1 MEFDRPYS
9 RQEFIRFLKG
19 LLPVDAQLSEYQN
32 IPFYTKTNFATNAT
46 RLGVCDSL
54 DLNVY
59 EVKHNSRND
68 ARVGL
73 SKDAFRLI
81 ADEGIRRALVV
92 FVPEDS
98 NDNYRFSLVEL
109 TLSWDDNDKVRRSY
123 SNPRR
128 YSYYLGKGVAY
139 YTPNKYLNEPG
150 RILSVEDLRNRFS
163 VEVLTKAFYNELS
176 DWYAWAIKEIQ
187 FPNDI
192 DDPHDNERYNHEAAI
207 RLITRLI
214 FVWFLKQRKL
224 IPWQFFDEQYIAE
237 HLLDGFTPNAR
248 ANLFGKSTESRYYKA
263 ILQNLFFAM
272 LNSPM
277 TAEGSKEL
285 TERRF
290 RKLND
295 NGSASRADFDN
306 NKLMRYE
313 KFFKNPDL
321 FVELANSTV
330 PFLNGGLFDC
340 LDDKENGMYLDAFT
354 DRESINRQLI
364 VPDFLFFGEEV
375 GKKIDLTGYYGY
387 KKIVDASGV
396 IDILK
401 RYNFTVEENTP
412 FDQDVSLDPELLG
425 KVFENLLAAYNPE
438 TQTTARKQTGSFYTP
453 RDIVQYM
460 VNEALVAHL
469 NRMVGKELEEQYRSL
484 LDYSDADLKLS
495 DSQRKSILEA
505 VFKCK
510 VLDPACGSGA
520 FPVGMLQQ
528 MVHILQRIDPDNEMW
543 RNMILESSLNSMQES
558 MTLSDEERREIQ
570 DDVNRNFDE
579 SCNNPDYARK
589 LYLIENCIYGV
600 DIQPIAIQISKLRFF
615 ISLVIDQK
623 TNPDPTE
630 NFGIRPL
637 PNLEAKFVAANSLI
651 GLKKREGNLFDLDE
665 IKADE
670 KLLRIAKHRIFGA
683 KTLRTKRKWKNRVAE
698 LRQKI
703 ADALIANNFIGNE
716 QVADLVAWD
725 MFDQH
730 KYAPFFD
737 PEWMFGVTDGFD
749 ILIANPPYVSTK
761 GVSGESKKQFEK
773 EYGFSDDLYNMFTF
787 KGMSLCSKDGSVTY
801 ITPKTFWTTQ
811 TKRNMRDL
819 MLSHNLRY
827 VFNTANPFE
836 AVMVDTCIWQVVN
849 TPYNASKDNKVY
861 FQDGSANLSAPIIY
875 TPILQSIYLKTQ
887 NSVIFKPTELNL
899 RIWELYGEKVKELYD
914 KWWDKIKTSRD
925 IEKNKA
931 ELEAYRKSLKPGD
944 IALLGC
950 LTEGGQGLATANN
963 GKYIAVRRSTKWAK
977 NIIESR
983 PKKLADV
990 IARYKPNIPG
1000 YSSAMTVSEFL
1011 NGKTEREIADLF
1023 DSLKER
1029 YGRDIFGQG
1038 YLYKIIDDD
1047 EMTDVSLLTDDEKE
1061 NGIDPAKKIYVPYD
1075 KGDKD
1080 GNRWYLETPFAI
1092 AWSKENVRFLKTN
1105 SGKKGHGM
1113 PVVRNPQ
1120 FYFREGL
1127 CWSDIN
1133 TTFLKCR
1140 KKQSSINDV
1149 KSMSLFGMSDLVP
1162 EDYIIALIN
1171 SALFSYYVDTFV
1183 NNTQTFQINDAR
1195 QLPIIVPTA
1204 ILVDMAHRIVNHAIE
1219 IKKDCNCEKK
1229 TQLTSLQ
1236 NMVDSWAMGI
1246 YNLQS

>member
-19 LLPVDAQLSEYQN
+19 FLPIDAQLNECQN
-32 IPFYTKTNFATNAT
+32 IPFYTNTYFATSAT
-46 RLGVCDSL
+46 RLGSCDSL
-54 DLNVY
+54 DMNVY

-81 ADEGIRRALVV
+81 ADEGVRRALVV
-92 FVPEDS
+92 FIPEDS

-109 TLSWDDNDKVRRSY
+109 TLSWDDNDKIRRSY

-128 YSYYLGKGVAY
+128 YSYYLGKDVAY

-150 RILSVEDLRNRFS
+150 RVLSVEDLRNRFS
-163 VEVLTKAFYNELS
+163 VDVLTKAFYNELS

-192 DDPHDNERYNHEAAI
+192 DDPHDNEKYNHEAAI

-224 IPWQFFDEQYIAE
+224 IPWQFFDEPYIAE
-237 HLLDGFTPNAR
+237 YLLEGFTPNAR
-248 ANLFGKSTESRYYKA
+248 TNLFGKSTESRYYKA

-290 RKLND
+290 RKLNE
-295 NGSASRADFDN
+295 NGSASRSDFDN

-340 LDDKENGMYLDAFT
+340 LDDKENGIYLDAFT

-375 GKKIDLTGYYGY
+375 GKKIDLTSYYGY

-469 NRMVGKELEEQYRSL
+469 NRVVGSELEEQYRSL
-484 LDYSDADLKLS
+484 LDYSDSDLNLS
-495 DSQRKSILEA
+495 NSQRKSILEA

-570 DDVNRNFDE
+570 EDVNHNFDE
-579 SCNNPDYARK
+579 SCNHPDYARK

-623 TNPDPTE
+623 TNSDPTE

-651 GLKKREGNLFDLDE
+651 GLKKRDGNLFDIDE

-670 KLLRIAKHRIFGA
+670 KLLRLAKHRIFGA

-703 ADALIANNFIGNE
+703 ADALIENNFIGNE
-716 QVADLVAWD
+716 QAADLVAWD

-737 PEWMFGVTDGFD
+737 AEWMFGVTDGFD
-749 ILIANPPYVSTK
+749 IVIANPPYIRLQNNGGALAK
-761 GVSGESKKQFEK
+761 MYKECNYES
-773 EYGFSDDLYNMFTF
+773 FSRTGDIYCLFYEFGWQMLKNE
-787 KGMSLCSKDGSVTY
+787 GILTY
-801 ITPKTFWTTQ
+801 ITSNKWMRTGYGESLRKFMIDKVNPIFLMDFAGIQVFDATVDANILIFSKAKNAHNLSVVSCAHQGKDILKNLSDFVRQNAVATDFSTSDSWVILSPIEQSIKRKIEEIGTPLKDWDINIYRGVLTGYNEAFIIS
-811 TKRNMRDL
+811 TEKRNEILNNCQNPEERLRTEELIRPILRGRDIKRYGYDWANL
-819 MLSHNLRY
+819 WLINTHNGIKGKLNRIHIEDY
-827 VFNTANPFE
+827 PAIKAHLDQYWDKISTRA
-836 AVMVDTCIWQVVN
+836 DKGD
-849 TPYNASKDNKVY
+849 TPYNLRNCAYLDDFNKPKIIWKIIGSNLAFALDNERFIVNNACYLMTGVEIESMLPYLNSRIINWYSDITNMNPTGVGDAQVGAQNIIQFPIPKPNSRTIIDCAHRNIFEIENDVAKVY
-861 FQDGSANLSAPIIY
+861 GI
-875 TPILQSIYLKTQ
+875 TTE
-887 NSVIFKPTELNL
+887 ELNYVL
-899 RIWELYGEKVKELYD
+899 SMYPISSSD
-914 KWWDKIKTSRD
+914 KS
-925 IEKNKA
+925 
-931 ELEAYRKSLKPGD
+931 
-944 IALLGC
+944 
-950 LTEGGQGLATANN
+950 
-963 GKYIAVRRSTKWAK
+963 
-977 NIIESR
+977 
-983 PKKLADV
+983 
-990 IARYKPNIPG
+990 
-1000 YSSAMTVSEFL
+1000 
-1011 NGKTEREIADLF
+1011 
-1023 DSLKER
+1023 
-1029 YGRDIFGQG
+1029 
-1038 YLYKIIDDD
+1038 
-1047 EMTDVSLLTDDEKE
+1047 
-1061 NGIDPAKKIYVPYD
+1061 
-1075 KGDKD
+1075 
-1080 GNRWYLETPFAI
+1080 
-1092 AWSKENVRFLKTN
+1092 
-1105 SGKKGHGM
+1105 
-1113 PVVRNPQ
+1113 
-1120 FYFREGL
+1120 
-1127 CWSDIN
+1127 
-1133 TTFLKCR
+1133 
-1140 KKQSSINDV
+1140 
-1149 KSMSLFGMSDLVP
+1149 
-1162 EDYIIALIN
+1162 
-1171 SALFSYYVDTFV
+1171 
-1183 NNTQTFQINDAR
+1183 
-1195 QLPIIVPTA
+1195 
-1204 ILVDMAHRIVNHAIE
+1204 
-1219 IKKDCNCEKK
+1219 
-1229 TQLTSLQ
+1229 
-1236 NMVDSWAMGI
+1236 
-1246 YNLQS
+1246 

>member
-19 LLPVDAQLSEYQN
+19 FLPIDAQLNEYQN
-32 IPFYTKTNFATNAT
+32 IPFYTNTNFATSAT
-46 RLGVCDSL
+46 RLGSCDSL
-54 DLNVY
+54 GLNVY

-73 SKDAFRLI
+73 SKDAFRFI
-81 ADEGIRRALVV
+81 ADEGVNRALVV
-92 FVPEDS
+92 FIPEDS

-109 TLSWDDNDKVRRSY
+109 TLSWDVNDKVRRSY

-128 YSYYLGKGVAY
+128 YSYYLGKDVAY

-150 RILSVEDLRNRFS
+150 RVVSVEDLRNRFS
-163 VEVLTKAFYNELS
+163 VDVLTKAFYNELS
-176 DWYAWAIKEIQ
+176 DWYAWAIKEIH

-192 DDPHDNERYNHEAAI
+192 DDPHDNEKYNHEAAI

-224 IPWQFFDEQYIAE
+224 IPWQFFDEPYIAE
-237 HLLDGFTPNAR
+237 YLLEGFTPNAR
-248 ANLFGKSTESRYYKA
+248 TNLFGKSTESRYYKA

-277 TAEGSKEL
+277 TSEGSKEL

-290 RKLND
+290 RKLNE
-295 NGSASRADFDN
+295 NGSASRTDFDN

-469 NRMVGKELEEQYRSL
+469 NRVVGSELEDQYRNL
-484 LDYSDADLKLS
+484 LDYSDTDLILS

-570 DDVNRNFDE
+570 EDVNRNFDE
-579 SCNNPDYARK
+579 ICNHPDYARK

-623 TNPDPTE
+623 TNSDPTE

-651 GLKKREGNLFDLDE
+651 GLQKRDGNLFDLDD

-670 KLLRIAKHRIFGA
+670 KLLRLAKHRIFGA

-703 ADALIANNFIGNE
+703 ADALIENNFIGNE
-716 QVADLVAWD
+716 QAADLIAWD

-737 PEWMFGVTDGFD
+737 PEWMFGVTGGFD
-749 ILIANPPYVSTK
+749 IVIGNPPYVQLQKSIGATVRDK
-761 GVSGESKKQFEK
+761 RGRDYEMKLG
-773 EYGFSDDLYNMFTF
+773 DLYDREGFLTF
-787 KGMSLCSKDGSVTY
+787 AKTGDLYCLFYERGVKMLKSGGHLCF
-801 ITPKTFWTTQ
+801 ITSNKW
-811 TKRNMRDL
+811 MR
-819 MLSHNLRY
+819 
-827 VFNTANPFE
+827 T
-836 AVMVDTCIWQVVN
+836 
-849 TPYNASKDNKVY
+849 
-861 FQDGSANLSAPIIY
+861 G
-875 TPILQSIYLKTQ
+875 
-887 NSVIFKPTELNL
+887 
-899 RIWELYGEKVKELYD
+899 YGEKLRSFFVTETNPEILIDFGDVQVFESATVDTNILLLSKGVNRGKTMATTIQKNLLTGSFNLSDFMRHNAAESTFPSSDSWVILSPIEQSI
-914 KWWDKIKTSRD
+914 KRKIEAAGVPLKNWDIQINYGIKTGYNEAFIITTEKRD
-925 IEKNKA
+925 EILVACADED
-931 ELEAYRKSLKPGD
+931 ERK
-944 IALLGC
+944 
-950 LTEGGQGLATANN
+950 
-963 GKYIAVRRSTKWAK
+963 R
-977 NIIESR
+977 
-983 PKKLADV
+983 
-990 IARYKPNIPG
+990 
-1000 YSSAMTVSEFL
+1000 
-1011 NGKTEREIADLF
+1011 
-1023 DSLKER
+1023 
-1029 YGRDIFGQG
+1029 
-1038 YLYKIIDDD
+1038 
-1047 EMTDVSLLTDDEKE
+1047 TD
-1061 NGIDPAKKIYVPYD
+1061 
-1075 KGDKD
+1075 
-1080 GNRWYLETPFAI
+1080 
-1092 AWSKENVRFLKTN
+1092 
-1105 SGKKGHGM
+1105 
-1113 PVVRNPQ
+1113 
-1120 FYFREGL
+1120 
-1127 CWSDIN
+1127 
-1133 TTFLKCR
+1133 
-1140 KKQSSINDV
+1140 
-1149 KSMSLFGMSDLVP
+1149 
-1162 EDYIIALIN
+1162 ALI
-1171 SALFSYYVDTFV
+1171 
-1183 NNTQTFQINDAR
+1183 R
-1195 QLPIIVPTA
+1195 PI
-1204 ILVDMAHRIVNHAIE
+1204 
-1219 IKKDCNCEKK
+1219 
-1229 TQLTSLQ
+1229 
-1236 NMVDSWAMGI
+1236 
-1246 YNLQS
+1246 

>member
-19 LLPVDAQLSEYQN
+19 FLPIDAQLNEHQN
-32 IPFYTKTNFATNAT
+32 IPFYNHPNFATSAT
-46 RLGVCDSL
+46 RLGSCDSL

-59 EVKHNSRND
+59 EVKHCSRND

-81 ADEGIRRALVV
+81 ADEGVSRALVI

-109 TLSWDDNDKVRRSY
+109 TLSWEDNDKIKRSY

-192 DDPHDNERYNHEAAI
+192 DDPHDNEKYNHEAAI

-214 FVWFLKQRKL
+214 FVWFLKQRNL
-224 IPWQFFDEQYIAE
+224 IPWQFFDEPYIAE
-237 HLLDGFTPNAR
+237 HLLEGFTPNAR
-248 ANLFGKSTESRYYKA
+248 ADLFGKSTESRYYKA

-285 TERRF
+285 TERHF

-375 GKKIDLTGYYGY
+375 GKKIDLTSYYGY
-387 KKIVDASGV
+387 KKVVDASGV

-469 NRMVGKELEEQYRSL
+469 NRIVGKEFEEQYRSL
-484 LDYSDADLKLS
+484 LDYSDEDLNLS

-505 VFKCK
+505 IFKCK

-623 TNPDPTE
+623 TNSDPTE

-651 GLKKREGNLFDLDE
+651 GLQKKEGNLFDLDD
-665 IKADE
+665 IKNDE

-703 ADALIANNFIGNE
+703 ADALIDNNFIGNE
-716 QVADLVAWD
+716 QAADLVAWD

-737 PEWMFGVTDGFD
+737 PEWMFGVTGGFD
-749 ILIANPPYVSTK
+749 IVIGNPPYVQLQKSIGVTVQDKRGRDYEMKLGDLYDREGFWTFAKTGDLYCLFYERGVKLLKSGGHLCFITSNKWMRTGYGEKLRSFFVTETNPEILIDFGDVQVFESATVDTNILLLSK
-761 GVSGESKKQFEK
+761 GVNCGKTMATTIQKNLLTCSFNLSDFMRHNASNVDFSSMGSNSWVILSPIELSIKKKIEAVGVPLK
-773 EYGFSDDLYNMFTF
+773 DWDINIYRGVLTGYNEAFIISTE
-787 KGMSLCSKDGSVTY
+787 
-801 ITPKTFWTTQ
+801 
-811 TKRNMRDL
+811 KRNEILSNCQSEDERQRTEELIRPILRGRDIKRYGYED
-819 MLSHNLRY
+819 SHLY
-827 VFNTANPFE
+827 LINTHNGIKGKLERIHIEDYP
-836 AVMVDTCIWQVVN
+836 AVKAHLDQYWDKISTRADKGD
-849 TPYNASKDNKVY
+849 TPYNLRNCAYLDDFFKPKIAWGNL
-861 FQDGSANLSAPIIY
+861 NLSGTYSFVPAGVFINAPSTFIS
-875 TPILQSIYLKTQ
+875 TSKQSILHIL
-887 NSVIFKPTELNL
+887 NS
-899 RIWELYGEKVKELYD
+899 
-914 KWWDKIKTSRD
+914 
-925 IEKNKA
+925 
-931 ELEAYRKSLKPGD
+931 
-944 IALLGC
+944 
-950 LTEGGQGLATANN
+950 
-963 GKYIAVRRSTKWAK
+963 
-977 NIIESR
+977 
-983 PKKLADV
+983 KLADFYIRSLGV
-990 IARYKPNIPG
+990 TRNGGYFEYKPMFVDKLPIPPNHINFKELEEISNYPSDIEERRIENLI
-1000 YSSAMTVSEFL
+1000 YSIYGLSEA
-1011 NGKTEREIADLF
+1011 EI
-1023 DSLKER
+1023 R
-1029 YGRDIFGQG
+1029 
-1038 YLYKIIDDD
+1038 
-1047 EMTDVSLLTDDEKE
+1047 
-1061 NGIDPAKKIYVPYD
+1061 
-1075 KGDKD
+1075 
-1080 GNRWYLETPFAI
+1080 YLE
-1092 AWSKENVRFLKTN
+1092 K
-1105 SGKKGHGM
+1105 
-1113 PVVRNPQ
+1113 
-1120 FYFREGL
+1120 
-1127 CWSDIN
+1127 D
-1133 TTFLKCR
+1133 
-1140 KKQSSINDV
+1140 
-1149 KSMSLFGMSDLVP
+1149 KS
-1162 EDYIIALIN
+1162 
-1171 SALFSYYVDTFV
+1171 
-1183 NNTQTFQINDAR
+1183 
-1195 QLPIIVPTA
+1195 
-1204 ILVDMAHRIVNHAIE
+1204 
-1219 IKKDCNCEKK
+1219 
-1229 TQLTSLQ
+1229 
-1236 NMVDSWAMGI
+1236 
-1246 YNLQS
+1246 

>member
-19 LLPVDAQLSEYQN
+19 FLPIDAQLNECQN
-32 IPFYTKTNFATNAT
+32 IPFYTNTYFATSAT
-46 RLGVCDSL
+46 RLGSCDSL
-54 DLNVY
+54 DMNVY

-81 ADEGIRRALVV
+81 ADEGVRRALVV
-92 FVPEDS
+92 FIPEDS

-109 TLSWDDNDKVRRSY
+109 TLSWDDNDKIRRSY

-128 YSYYLGKGVAY
+128 YSYYLGKDVAY

-150 RILSVEDLRNRFS
+150 RVLSVEDLRNRFS
-163 VEVLTKAFYNELS
+163 VDVLTKAFYNELS

-192 DDPHDNERYNHEAAI
+192 DDPHDNEKYNHEAAI

-224 IPWQFFDEQYIAE
+224 IPWQFFDEPYIAE
-237 HLLDGFTPNAR
+237 YLLEGFTPNAR
-248 ANLFGKSTESRYYKA
+248 TNLFGKSTESRYYKA

-290 RKLND
+290 RKLNE
-295 NGSASRADFDN
+295 NGSASRSDFDN

-340 LDDKENGMYLDAFT
+340 LDDKENGIYLDAFT

-375 GKKIDLTGYYGY
+375 GKKIDLTSYYGY

-469 NRMVGKELEEQYRSL
+469 NRVVGSELEEQYRSL
-484 LDYSDADLKLS
+484 LDYSDSDLNLS
-495 DSQRKSILEA
+495 NSQRKSILEA

-570 DDVNRNFDE
+570 EDVNHNFDE
-579 SCNNPDYARK
+579 SCNHPDYARK

-623 TNPDPTE
+623 TNSDPTE

-651 GLKKREGNLFDLDE
+651 GLKKRDGNLFDIDE

-670 KLLRIAKHRIFGA
+670 KLLRLAKHRIFGA

-703 ADALIANNFIGNE
+703 ADALIENNFIGNE
-716 QVADLVAWD
+716 QAADLVAWD

-737 PEWMFGVTDGFD
+737 AEWMFGVTDGFD
-749 ILIANPPYVSTK
+749 IVIANPPYIRLQNNGGALAK
-761 GVSGESKKQFEK
+761 MYKECNYES
-773 EYGFSDDLYNMFTF
+773 FSRTGDIYCLFYEFGWQMLKNE
-787 KGMSLCSKDGSVTY
+787 GILTY
-801 ITPKTFWTTQ
+801 ITSNKWMRTGYGESLRKFMIDKVNPIFLMDFAGIQVFDATVDANILIFSKAKNAHNLSVVSCAHQGKDILKNLSDFVRQNAVATDFSTSDSWVILSPIEQSIKRKIEEIGTPLKDWDINIYRGVLTGYNEAFIIS
-811 TKRNMRDL
+811 TEKRNEILNNCQNPEERLRTEELIRPILRGRDIKRYGYDWANL
-819 MLSHNLRY
+819 WLINTHNGIKGKLNRIHIEDY
-827 VFNTANPFE
+827 PAIKAHLDQYWDKISTRA
-836 AVMVDTCIWQVVN
+836 DKGD
-849 TPYNASKDNKVY
+849 TPYNLRNCAYLDDFNKPKIIWKIIGSNLAFALDNERFIVNNACYLMTGVEIESMLPYLNSRIINWYSDITNMNPTGVGDAQVGAQNIIQFPIPKPNSRTIIDCAHRNIFEIENDVAKVY
-861 FQDGSANLSAPIIY
+861 GI
-875 TPILQSIYLKTQ
+875 TTE
-887 NSVIFKPTELNL
+887 ELNYIL
-899 RIWELYGEKVKELYD
+899 SMYPISSSD
-914 KWWDKIKTSRD
+914 KS
-925 IEKNKA
+925 
-931 ELEAYRKSLKPGD
+931 
-944 IALLGC
+944 
-950 LTEGGQGLATANN
+950 
-963 GKYIAVRRSTKWAK
+963 
-977 NIIESR
+977 
-983 PKKLADV
+983 
-990 IARYKPNIPG
+990 
-1000 YSSAMTVSEFL
+1000 
-1011 NGKTEREIADLF
+1011 
-1023 DSLKER
+1023 
-1029 YGRDIFGQG
+1029 
-1038 YLYKIIDDD
+1038 
-1047 EMTDVSLLTDDEKE
+1047 
-1061 NGIDPAKKIYVPYD
+1061 
-1075 KGDKD
+1075 
-1080 GNRWYLETPFAI
+1080 
-1092 AWSKENVRFLKTN
+1092 
-1105 SGKKGHGM
+1105 
-1113 PVVRNPQ
+1113 
-1120 FYFREGL
+1120 
-1127 CWSDIN
+1127 
-1133 TTFLKCR
+1133 
-1140 KKQSSINDV
+1140 
-1149 KSMSLFGMSDLVP
+1149 
-1162 EDYIIALIN
+1162 
-1171 SALFSYYVDTFV
+1171 
-1183 NNTQTFQINDAR
+1183 
-1195 QLPIIVPTA
+1195 
-1204 ILVDMAHRIVNHAIE
+1204 
-1219 IKKDCNCEKK
+1219 
-1229 TQLTSLQ
+1229 
-1236 NMVDSWAMGI
+1236 
-1246 YNLQS
+1246 

>member
-19 LLPVDAQLSEYQN
+19 FLPIDAQLNEYQN
-32 IPFYTKTNFATNAT
+32 IPFYTNTNFATSAT
-46 RLGVCDSL
+46 RLGSCDSL

-59 EVKHNSRND
+59 EVRHNSRND

-81 ADEGIRRALVV
+81 ANEGVSRALVV
-92 FVPEDS
+92 FIPEDS

-109 TLSWDDNDKVRRSY
+109 TLSWDVNDKVRRSY

-128 YSYYLGKGVAY
+128 YSYYLGKDVAY

-150 RILSVEDLRNRFS
+150 RVVSVEDLRNRFS
-163 VEVLTKAFYNELS
+163 VDVLTKAFYNELS

-192 DDPHDNERYNHEAAI
+192 DDPHDNEKYNHEAAI

-224 IPWQFFDEQYIAE
+224 IPWQFFDEPYIAE
-237 HLLDGFTPNAR
+237 YLLEGFTPNAR
-248 ANLFGKSTESRYYKA
+248 TNLFGKSTESRYYKA

-290 RKLND
+290 RKLNE
-295 NGSASRADFDN
+295 NGSASRTDFDN

-340 LDDKENGMYLDAFT
+340 LDDKEKGIYLDAFT

-375 GKKIDLTGYYGY
+375 GRKIDLTGYYGY

-469 NRMVGKELEEQYRSL
+469 NRMVGSELEEQYRRL
-484 LDYSDADLKLS
+484 LDYSDSDLNLS
-495 DSQRKSILEA
+495 NSQRKSILEA

-570 DDVNRNFDE
+570 EDVNRNFDE
-579 SCNNPDYARK
+579 SCNHPDYARK

-623 TNPDPTE
+623 TNSDPTE

-651 GLKKREGNLFDLDE
+651 GLKKREGNLFDIDK

-683 KTLRTKRKWKNRVAE
+683 KALRTKRKWKNRVAE

-703 ADALIANNFIGNE
+703 ADALIENNFIGNE
-716 QVADLVAWD
+716 QAADLVAWD

-737 PEWMFGVTDGFD
+737 AEWMFGVTDGFD
-749 ILIANPPYVSTK
+749 IVIANPPYIRLQNNGGALAK
-761 GVSGESKKQFEK
+761 MYKECNYES
-773 EYGFSDDLYNMFTF
+773 FSRTGDIYCLFYEFGWQMLKNE
-787 KGMSLCSKDGSVTY
+787 GILTY
-801 ITPKTFWTTQ
+801 ITSNKW
-811 TKRNMRDL
+811 MRTGYGESLRKFMIDKVNPIFL
-819 MLSHNLRY
+819 MDFAGIQVFDATVDANILIFSKAKNAHNLSVVSCAHQGKDILKNLSDFVRQNA
-827 VFNTANPFE
+827 VATDFATSDSWVILSPIEQSIKRKIE
-836 AVMVDTCIWQVVN
+836 AVGVPLKDWDINIYRGVLTGYNEAFIISTEKRDEILSKCQTQEEIQRTEELIRPILRGRDIKRYGYDWADLWLINTHNGIKGKLDRIHIEDYPAVKAHLDQYWDKISTRADKGD
-849 TPYNASKDNKVY
+849 TPYNLRNCAYLDDFNKPKIIWKIIGSNLAFALDNERFIVNNACYLMTGVEIESMLPYLNSRIINWYSDITNMNPTGVGDAQVGAQNIIQFPIPKPNSRTIIDCAHQNIFEIENDVAKVY
-861 FQDGSANLSAPIIY
+861 GI
-875 TPILQSIYLKTQ
+875 TTE
-887 NSVIFKPTELNL
+887 ELNYIL
-899 RIWELYGEKVKELYD
+899 SMYPISSSD
-914 KWWDKIKTSRD
+914 KS
-925 IEKNKA
+925 
-931 ELEAYRKSLKPGD
+931 
-944 IALLGC
+944 
-950 LTEGGQGLATANN
+950 
-963 GKYIAVRRSTKWAK
+963 
-977 NIIESR
+977 
-983 PKKLADV
+983 
-990 IARYKPNIPG
+990 
-1000 YSSAMTVSEFL
+1000 
-1011 NGKTEREIADLF
+1011 
-1023 DSLKER
+1023 
-1029 YGRDIFGQG
+1029 
-1038 YLYKIIDDD
+1038 
-1047 EMTDVSLLTDDEKE
+1047 
-1061 NGIDPAKKIYVPYD
+1061 
-1075 KGDKD
+1075 
-1080 GNRWYLETPFAI
+1080 
-1092 AWSKENVRFLKTN
+1092 
-1105 SGKKGHGM
+1105 
-1113 PVVRNPQ
+1113 
-1120 FYFREGL
+1120 
-1127 CWSDIN
+1127 
-1133 TTFLKCR
+1133 
-1140 KKQSSINDV
+1140 
-1149 KSMSLFGMSDLVP
+1149 
-1162 EDYIIALIN
+1162 
-1171 SALFSYYVDTFV
+1171 
-1183 NNTQTFQINDAR
+1183 
-1195 QLPIIVPTA
+1195 
-1204 ILVDMAHRIVNHAIE
+1204 
-1219 IKKDCNCEKK
+1219 
-1229 TQLTSLQ
+1229 
-1236 NMVDSWAMGI
+1236 
-1246 YNLQS
+1246 